1 MVWLFRTFK
10 GPGAYRI
17 DVGGTVGEY
26 LRGSTDEEIIRTIQ
40 ACYDRVKPA
49 RGDGPRAP

>member
-1 MVWLFRTFK
+1 VVWLFRTFK

-26 LRGSTDEEIIRTIQ
+26 LRGSTDEEIIGTVQ
-40 ACYDRVKPA
+40 ACHDRVKAA
-49 RGDGPRAP
+49 RGDDQRAP